1 MGRYT
6 WLANE
11 VLKSILYR
19 YKNTGLLGHLFQ
31 DPIISFAK
39 YRLCQPR
46 PNKEMLKKTSLH
58 KDYWLEIAIAYR
70 RYLFFILGRRPRS
83 LSDSDKEA
91 ALYLA
96 ADKESLF
103 IKKS

>member
-1 MGRYT
+1 MY
-6 WLANE
+6 
-11 VLKSILYR
+11 
-19 YKNTGLLGHLFQ
+19 
-31 DPIISFAK
+31 IISKQACLNK
-39 YRLCQPR
+39 MPKAYAQDKCLGLGNKLRL
-46 PNKEMLKKTSLH
+46 NKIRDSDSVSKISLL
-58 KDYWLEIAIAYR
+58 YTQACLE
-70 RYLFFILGRRPRS
+70 S